1 MALVLTIKENGS
13 LHLETFEGE
22 IIVNVVEVRHR
33 RVRLVVEAPPAVN
46 ILRGELKEQQ
56 LVSRDV

>member
-33 RVRLVVEAPPAVN
+33 RVRLAVEAPPAVN
-46 ILRGELKEQQ
+46 ILRGELKEQP
-56 LVSRDV
+56 LVPRDV

>member
-22 IIVNVVEVRHR
+22 IIIHVVEVRHR
-33 RVRLVVEAPPAVN
+33 RVRIAVDAPQAVN
-46 ILRGELKEQQ
+46 ILRGELKEQP
-56 LVSRDV
+56 LVPRDV

>member
-22 IIVNVVEVRHR
+22 IIIHVVEVRHR
-33 RVRLVVEAPPAVN
+33 RVPIAVDAPQAVN
-46 ILRGELKEQQ
+46 ILRGELKEQP
-56 LVSRDV
+56 LVPRDV